1 MVIHFMH
8 LTVVLLS
15 SLVVSLTCTF
25 SNSIRQKNRNK
36 KAFLFR
42 GRLSVIFLLHT
53 KV

>member
-25 SNSIRQKNRNK
+25 SNTIQ
-36 KAFLFR
+36 
-42 GRLSVIFLLHT
+42 
-53 KV
+53 